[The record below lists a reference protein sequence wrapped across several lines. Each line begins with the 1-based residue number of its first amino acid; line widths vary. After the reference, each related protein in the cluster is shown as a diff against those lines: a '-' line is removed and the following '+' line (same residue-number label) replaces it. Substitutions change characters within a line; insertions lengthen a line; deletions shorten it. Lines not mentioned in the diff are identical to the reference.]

1 MIRWY
6 RERKARKS
14 EQNRG
19 SETGQPIRPKIKFGR
34 SLMSRYMLLIL
45 AAFLF
50 VPVVV
55 PMVATVFIVVIN
67 NVSSSEEAPYGNA
80 DQITE
85 LWAIESKKLDGASDQ
100 IIDKRMKELQ
110 EKYPK
115 SAMYRVD
122 AAGRTKLVLG
132 GEEAE
137 VLKSK
142 SLHPSVT
149 AEGEPA
155 SLDSDVI
162 LKWSLA
168 TGKKSETR
176 IPAIWT
182 PNDTVQFM
190 KEALYRDPL
199 TVVSFIGGGNAN
211 KGQGFM
217 VIEVPRE
224 LIQNLTNNGLLE
236 FVYFGVVML
245 IVFVIFIVMSV
256 LFFAKIRKRLIHLQS
271 AMVTP
276 SKEGIPLPVD
286 IKRSDEI
293 GHLEESFN
301 QMVHQLTDSLQRER
315 EEEQLRKRLV
325 AGLSH
330 DLRTPLTVI
339 RGHMHA
345 LNKENLSDQG
355 VRALSRMEGKIQDL
369 GELIDNLLT
378 YNLLTSGRYTL
389 KLEQKDALRMIREAA
404 ASWYPVWEKEEFEI
418 DIDLPETP
426 LIWDVDAQGLRRVLD
441 NLFQNVVRHAAS
453 GKYIRISTEQI
464 QGRTAVVIADRGPGI
479 QPDSGTKGTGLGLS
493 IVDLLI
499 REMGLRKRVDS
510 SDAGVRT
517 YLYSGKEIDREV

>member
-1 MIRWY
+1 
-6 RERKARKS
+6 
-14 EQNRG
+14 
-19 SETGQPIRPKIKFGR
+19 
-34 SLMSRYMLLIL
+34 
-45 AAFLF
+45 
-50 VPVVV
+50 
-55 PMVATVFIVVIN
+55 
-67 NVSSSEEAPYGNA
+67 
-80 DQITE
+80 
-85 LWAIESKKLDGASDQ
+85 
-100 IIDKRMKELQ
+100 
-110 EKYPK
+110 
-115 SAMYRVD
+115 
-122 AAGRTKLVLG
+122 
-132 GEEAE
+132 
-137 VLKSK
+137 
-142 SLHPSVT
+142 
-149 AEGEPA
+149 
-155 SLDSDVI
+155 
-162 LKWSLA
+162 
-168 TGKKSETR
+168 
-176 IPAIWT
+176 
-182 PNDTVQFM
+182 
-190 KEALYRDPL
+190 
-199 TVVSFIGGGNAN
+199 VVSFIGGGNVN

-236 FVYFGVVML
+236 FIYFGAVML

-286 IKRSDEI
+286 INRSDEI

-301 QMVHQLTDSLQRER
+301 QMVYQLTDSLQRER

-345 LNKENLSDQG
+345 LHKENLSEQG

-453 GKYIRISTEQI
+453 GKYIRIFTEQI
-464 QGRTAVVIADRGPGI
+464 QGRTAVVIEDRGPGI

-499 REMGLRKRVDS
+499 REMGLRMRVSAPIYTAAKRMIGKFERREKRFLFKLNLTLD
-510 SDAGVRT
+510 VR
-517 YLYSGKEIDREV
+517 LL

>member
-1 MIRWY
+1 MMKWI
-6 RERKARKS
+6 RERKLRKS
-14 EQNRG
+14 KPDKDRSTEQR
-19 SETGQPIRPKIKFGR
+19 IRPKIKFGR

-45 AAFLF
+45 AAVLF

-55 PMVATVFIVVIN
+55 PLVATVFIVIIN

-80 DQITE
+80 DQITA
-85 LWAIESKKLDGASDQ
+85 LWTNESKKLDGASDA
-100 IIDKRMKELQ
+100 IIKARMTEMQK
-110 EKYPK
+110 KYPK

-122 AAGRTKLVLG
+122 ATGRTTIVLG

-137 VLKSK
+137 VLKLQSPK
-142 SLHPSVT
+142 PSDTPSGKPEVPNT
-149 AEGEPA
+149 AV
-155 SLDSDVI
+155 L
-162 LKWSLA
+162 LKWSLP
-168 TGKKSETR
+168 TGNTEETR
-176 IPAIWT
+176 IPAVWT
-182 PNDTVQFM
+182 ANQTVEFM
-190 KEALYRDPL
+190 KKANYRNPL
-199 TVVSFIGGGNAN
+199 TVIAYVGGSDVNR
-211 KGQGFM
+211 GQGFM
-217 VIEVPRE
+217 VIEVPRDM
-224 LIQNLTNNGLLE
+224 LQNSSSNGLLE
-236 FVYFGVVML
+236 FIYFGAVML
-245 IVFVIFIVMSV
+245 IVFVIFIIMSV

-286 IKRSDEI
+286 INRSDEI
-293 GHLEESFN
+293 GQLEESFN

-345 LNKENLSDQG
+345 LHKENLSDQG

-389 KLEQKDALRMIREAA
+389 KLEQKDVLRMIREAA

-426 LIWDVDAQGLRRVLD
+426 LIWDVDAQGIRRVLD

-453 GKYIRISTEQI
+453 GKYIRIFTEQI
-464 QGRTAVVIADRGPGI
+464 QGRTAVVIEDRGPGI

-510 SDAGVRT
+510 SVAGVRT
-517 YLYSGKEIDREV
+517 YLYSGKESDLGV